1 MKKKKNKLSFN
12 LLLFILGVALCSY
25 PLIHGIYE
33 NYNQRKLISSYETS
47 IKKESKTNIDDELNK
62 ARKYNAMLYQTNG
75 AIVRN
80 SEDIL
85 SDDSYQNILNMT
97 GTGIMGSIQIPSIS
111 VDLPIYHGVDD
122 VELSKGVGHLPFS
135 SLPVGGKSTRAL
147 LSAHRGLPTSK
158 LFTRL
163 DEVKEGD
170 YFFISIC
177 NQKLAYQVNKIEKI
191 KPEEIDKLDIVPNED
206 LVSLI
211 TCTPYGINTH
221 RLIVTGK
228 RVPYI
233 KNKEQKIMPKMMS
246 WRELIFSI
254 LPFVLIT
261 IYLYPK
267 FKKKLKERK
276 EKASEKD

>member
-1 MKKKKNKLSFN
+1 MGKKKNKLSFN
-12 LLLFILGVALCSY
+12 LLLFIIGIALCSY
-25 PLIHGIYE
+25 PLFHGIYE
-33 NYNQRKLISSYETS
+33 TYNQRKLISSYETS
-47 IKKESKTNIDDELNK
+47 ISTESKSNIDKELDK
-62 ARKYNAMLYQTNG
+62 AHRYNSMLYKTNG
-75 AIVRN
+75 AIVGN

-85 SDDSYQNILNMT
+85 SDDSYKNILNMT
-97 GTGIMGSIQIPSIS
+97 GTGIMGSIQIPNID
-111 VDLPIYHGVDD
+111 VDLPIYHGTDD
-122 VELSKGVGHLPFS
+122 KELSKGVGHLQFS
-135 SLPVGGKSTRAL
+135 SLPVGGKNTRAL

-163 DEVKEGD
+163 DELKEGD

-191 KPEEIDKLDIVPNED
+191 KPEEVDKLDIVPNED

-228 RVPYI
+228 RVPYTE
-233 KNKEQKIMPKMMS
+233 NVEQKIMPKMMS

-267 FKKKLKERK
+267 IKQKLKERK